1 VKVIRNCAPQ
11 LALICE
17 NEHYDLDI
25 SIDGCDVATYFAR
38 FYSYAFYA
46 YLFGISGWWRNFA
59 RLPGDF
65 LGAPIYVTDILLA
78 LGLLVVGALAV
89 SSTDWRKY
97 LLPLKLRTATLPA
110 LLLALLCLIP
120 LRVIPA
126 YPEFGFQ
133 ALRDGVMLLY
143 LLFIPIMFWLRD
155 HLSLRVALISI
166 YLGQCAGI
174 LSYYIISHVFSME
187 SDFLFPLSNEA
198 VAVLPFVGVLL
209 FFNRWAS
216 LGTATFAL
224 APIMLS
230 QLFWLKRSLLLGTAF
245 LVICLMAYRPTVSRN
260 LVRLFIA
267 SFASLIFSIGLLYA
281 PSTLRPLLK
290 DSVHIIEQLSGPGP
304 QAEVA
309 SVPEPLQKKM
319 ANCSATQETRVA
331 SVVGEEFEGPSL
343 LHGEDLGGEGFMS
356 WRLYLWR
363 QAWNDIVEKPLWGW
377 GFGPKVVKTLPGGKV
392 LTEENFISG
401 PHNAYITVI
410 FRLGFPLFVIFIGVP
425 LCFLCRALS
434 ARQRVDATQ
443 VLALA
448 VIGFSYFNAF
458 FSLGFESPQNS
469 VPAYVLMGLLLAPLW
484 QIGQIAGTATDN
496 EPIAGNR

>member
-1 VKVIRNCAPQ
+1 MMRLLLTEGSPGRTRGAPASHCAK
-11 LALICE
+11 L
-17 NEHYDLDI
+17 
-25 SIDGCDVATYFAR
+25 
-38 FYSYAFYA
+38 YSYLFYA

-59 RLPGDF
+59 RLPGDL
-65 LGAPIYVTDILLA
+65 LGAPIYVTDILLVV
-78 LGLLVVGALAV
+78 GLLVVGALAV
-89 SSTDWRKY
+89 SSTDWLKF
-97 LLPLKLRTATLPA
+97 LLPVKLRTATLPA

-143 LLFIPIMFWLRD
+143 LLFIPIAFWLRAY
-155 HLSLRVALISI
+155 LSLRIALISI
-166 YLGQCAGI
+166 FLGQCAGT
-174 LSYYIISHVFSME
+174 LSYYIISHVFCME
-187 SDFLFPLSNEA
+187 SDFLYPLSNEA

-209 FFNRWAS
+209 FCNRWAS
-216 LGTATFAL
+216 LGAATLAL
-224 APIMLS
+224 SPIMLS
-230 QLFWLKRSLLLGTAF
+230 QMFWLKRSLLLGTAF
-245 LVICLMAYRPTVSRN
+245 LVACLMVYRPAVSRN
-260 LVRLFIA
+260 VVRLIVA

-281 PSTLRPLLK
+281 PSTLRPMVK
-290 DSVHIIEQLSGPGP
+290 DSVQIIEQLSGQSS
-304 QAEVA
+304 QAGED
-309 SVPEPLQKKM
+309 SVLVSLQKKA
-319 ANCSATQETRVA
+319 ANQCSTAGSRVF
-331 SVVGEEFEGPSL
+331 SVVGEEFEGPNL
-343 LHGEDLGGEGFMS
+343 LHGEDLRGEGFMS

-392 LTEENFISG
+392 LTDETFISG

-425 LCFLCRALS
+425 LCFVCRALT

-448 VIGFSYFNAF
+448 VIGFSYISAF
-458 FSLGFESPQNS
+458 FTLGFESPQTS

-484 QIGQIAGTATDN
+484 QIAGLTTDK
-496 EPIAGNR
+496 ESVPRHS

>member
-1 VKVIRNCAPQ
+1 MVRLLLTAGSPGRARAASV
-11 LALICE
+11 
-17 NEHYDLDI
+17 
-25 SIDGCDVATYFAR
+25 TYFAKLYSCL
-38 FYSYAFYA
+38 FYV

-59 RLPGDF
+59 RLPGDL
-65 LGAPIYVTDILLA
+65 LGAPIYVTDILLV

-89 SSTDWRKY
+89 SSTDWQKY
-97 LLPLKLRTATLPA
+97 LVPVKLRTATLSA

-120 LRVIPA
+120 LRVVPA

-143 LLFIPIMFWLRD
+143 LLFIPIAFWLRA
-155 HLSLRVALISI
+155 HLSLRIALISI
-166 YLGQCAGI
+166 FLGQCAGI
-174 LSYYIISHVFSME
+174 LSYYIISHVFSIE
-187 SDFLFPLSNEA
+187 SDFLYPLSNEA
-198 VAVLPFVGVLL
+198 IAVLPFVGVLL
-209 FFNRWAS
+209 FCNRWAS
-216 LGTATFAL
+216 LGTATFCL

-245 LVICLMAYRPTVSRN
+245 IVVCLMAYHPMVSRN
-260 LVRLFIA
+260 FVRLVIA

-281 PSTLRPLLK
+281 PSTLRPLVK
-290 DSVHIIEQLSGPGP
+290 DSIHIIEQLSGPGP
-304 QAEVA
+304 QAGVV
-309 SVPEPLQKKM
+309 SVPESLQQKT
-319 ANCSATQETRVA
+319 ANRCSTAQSSVF
-331 SVVGEEFEGPSL
+331 SVVGEDFEGPSL
-343 LHGEDLGGEGFMS
+343 LHGEDLRGEGFMS
-356 WRLYLWR
+356 WRLYLWK

-392 LTEENFISG
+392 LTEETFISG

-484 QIGQIAGTATDN
+484 QIAGPITDK
-496 EPIAGNR
+496 ESVPRHS